1 VAGNRGAALPLSST
15 PARSGRAASAAW
27 VSSRTGSELAAEF
40 LAEDGGELERWRG
53 GRGSSSLAEAS
64 LLSGEE
70 MWRERGGG
78 VEDRD
83 VAPLVL
89 FFYSPCGGCRP
100 RRAAPGERGEQ
111 AELRRSARRPSPT
124 ETDSPC
130 HRLTVREISPP
141 MTCGAGRGATRPRC
155 GNVEWACPVGPPK
168 RGMWDPRASSSTA
181 AV

>member
-1 VAGNRGAALPLSST
+1 
-15 PARSGRAASAAW
+15 
-27 VSSRTGSELAAEF
+27 
-40 LAEDGGELERWRG
+40 
-53 GRGSSSLAEAS
+53 
-64 LLSGEE
+64 